1 MSTSCVGCECVS
13 GAKWLLLRIY
23 YPMSSVMLPTIPCD
37 TQRSARDGV
46 GLRAAFGMVSNLYTA
61 SAILCTRM
69 ECELP
74 LEQASAWK

>member
-1 MSTSCVGCECVS
+1 
-13 GAKWLLLRIY
+13 
-23 YPMSSVMLPTIPCD
+23 MLPTIPCD

-61 SAILCTRM
+61 SAMLYTRM

-74 LEQASAWK
+74 LDKVRAWK